1 MQQAAYDL
9 DNFANRPDD
18 SRPRVRVAKGGVR
31 SRRRA
36 ELMYYFRITITLAL
50 LLGLTVSLLYSY
62 AELNEITLILHWIQ
76 NELNEARS
84 EYDYLSSELNSKTN
98 LKAVEEIAGSQLGLM
113 KLDKSQ
119 VTYITLEDENQISR
133 PESNTAELLQSNPR
147 LGLTIAPNVHP

>member
-62 AELNEITLILHWIQ
+62 AELNEITLNVQWTQ

-133 PESNTAELLQSNPR
+133 PESNTAKLLKSLR
-147 LGLTIAPNVHP
+147 CLGLTIAENLHP

>member
-1 MQQAAYDL
+1 MH
-9 DNFANRPDD
+9 
-18 SRPRVRVAKGGVR
+18 
-31 SRRRA
+31 
-36 ELMYYFRITITLAL
+36 YFRITITLAL

-62 AELNEITLILHWIQ
+62 AELNEITLNVQWTQ

-133 PESNTAELLQSNPR
+133 PESNTAKLLKSLR
-147 LGLTIAPNVHP
+147 CLGLTIAENLHP